1 MAARIPVSQVP
12 AMFARRQPRV
22 LQPARREFPPQPS
35 NTSPKLAN
43 KREKSPGNI
52 KTSTLFTLDPMPT
65 ATPTKRLL
73 YSNKALG
80 LQSSS
85 APQTQ
90 NPAYPLYPS
99 VIQLLH
105 EKNIPVSE
113 ASKIPASGPKGR
125 LLKGDVL
132 AFLGQI
138 ANDYPATQAASL
150 AKLQVLDLS
159 NIKIAAP
166 APKPAAPAAEA
177 KEEPVVAKPPPM
189 ASVAITVS
197 LAAVLSAQRKLQE
210 SLGVTVPLSR
220 FLAIATDLAND
231 DLPRAK
237 NFKPSADELFD
248 EILGGEPVLSSRGDY
263 IPELN
268 AFEASQPRQPAPV
281 AEDLIDILSA
291 KPGMKTAYTPAPSF
305 EDEAGAAN
313 VFSLTVPAGEEVRA
327 KAFLERIKTLLQVEP
342 ARLVI

>member
-22 LQPARREFPPQPS
+22 IQTARR
-35 NTSPKLAN
+35 
-43 KREKSPGNI
+43 
-52 KTSTLFTLDPMPT
+52 
-65 ATPTKRLL
+65 
-73 YSNKALG
+73 

-132 AFLGQI
+132 AYLGQI

-189 ASVAITVS
+189 ASVAITIS

-268 AFEASQPRQPAPV
+268 AFEASQPRQPEPV
-281 AEDLIDILSA
+281 AEDIIDILSA
-291 KPGMKTAYTPAPSF
+291 KPGKKTAYTPAPSF
-305 EDEAGAAN
+305 DDEAGAAN
-313 VFSLTVPAGEEVRA
+313 VFSLTVPVGEEVRA

>member
-1 MAARIPVSQVP
+1 MSFPSPAQQTSSKARKVADDSTSGQYQSPPPPTQPIHHSKPIPPSALSKTP
-12 AMFARRQPRV
+12 
-22 LQPARREFPPQPS
+22 LLTIPP
-35 NTSPKLAN
+35 
-43 KREKSPGNI
+43 
-52 KTSTLFTLDPMPT
+52 
-65 ATPTKRLL
+65 
-73 YSNKALG
+73 G

-99 VIQLLH
+99 VAQLLH
-105 EKNIPVSE
+105 EKSIPVSD

-132 AFLGQI
+132 AYLGQI
-138 ANDYPATQAASL
+138 ANDYPASQAATL

-166 APKPAAPAAEA
+166 APKPVAAEP
-177 KEEPVVAKPPPM
+177 KQEEVVAAKPLPM
-189 ASVAITVS
+189 ASVAITIS
-197 LAAVLSAQRKLQE
+197 LAAVLSAQRKLQD

-248 EILGGEPVLSSRGDY
+248 EILGSEPILSSRGDY

-268 AFEASQPRQPAPV
+268 AFEAYEARRSVPV
-281 AEDLIDILSA
+281 VEDLIDILSA
-291 KPGMKTAYTPAPSF
+291 KPGKKAASAAAEPAF
-305 EDEAGAAN
+305 EDEAAGAAN
-313 VFSLTVPAGEEVRA
+313 VFSLTVPAGEETRA
-327 KAFLERIKTLLQVEP
+327 KAFLERIKALLQVEP

>member
-1 MAARIPVSQVP
+1 MVARISASQVP

-22 LQPARREFPPQPS
+22 LQTARR
-35 NTSPKLAN
+35 
-43 KREKSPGNI
+43 
-52 KTSTLFTLDPMPT
+52 
-65 ATPTKRLL
+65 
-73 YSNKALG
+73 

-99 VIQLLH
+99 VAQLLH
-105 EKNIPVSE
+105 EKSIPVSD

-132 AFLGQI
+132 AYLGQI
-138 ANDYPATQAASL
+138 ANDYPASQAATL
-150 AKLQVLDLS
+150 AKLQ
-159 NIKIAAP
+159 P
-166 APKPAAPAAEA
+166 PKPVAAEP
-177 KEEPVVAKPPPM
+177 KQEEVVAAKPPPM
-189 ASVAITVS
+189 ASVAITIS
-197 LAAVLSAQRKLQE
+197 LAAVLSAQRKLQD

-248 EILGGEPVLSSRGDY
+248 EILGSEPILSSRGDY

-268 AFEASQPRQPAPV
+268 AFEAYEASRSEPV
-281 AEDLIDILSA
+281 VEDLIDILSA
-291 KPGMKTAYTPAPSF
+291 KPGKKAASAIAEPAF
-305 EDEAGAAN
+305 EDEAAGAAN

-327 KAFLERIKTLLQVEP
+327 RAFLERIKALLQVEP